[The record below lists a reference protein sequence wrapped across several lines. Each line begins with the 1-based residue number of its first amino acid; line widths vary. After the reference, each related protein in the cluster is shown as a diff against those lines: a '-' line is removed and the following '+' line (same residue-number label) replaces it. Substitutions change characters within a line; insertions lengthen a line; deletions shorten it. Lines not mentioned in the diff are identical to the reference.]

1 MEIEFK
7 SKGWNNFKMKK
18 SSQVGKSP
26 LKDLFERHESCLY
39 IRGDCT
45 FISSEDTTSEE
56 RRPVV
61 TVDIEGTLVSS
72 ASCSNKIRNAEDY
85 VFLGANIYNKL
96 QHLYDRG
103 FTVVLVTNQIVNKYN
118 TEESV
123 KKKIKSIYNCLCRK
137 LDFQPWLFIAT
148 KKDKYRRPAEGM
160 WNLFLKLSAIVPTA
174 IYHVGDAIGADDP
187 CPLFRWADTDSRFAA
202 AIGGILYRPVDVFW
216 DDYEAPRVSAEQE
229 MVIMVGNPYS
239 GKTRT
244 ATMLQLQWGGITDL
258 DDQLMMSPNFY
269 SVIDMKTTTVE
280 HAKDRIYNIVNL
292 EGGSPVINGCNL
304 TVEQRRVFI
313 EEARQYCIPVRI
325 LWHIRN
331 GYAWNVAAAEGE
343 PKYDKEI
350 YRAYAEHFER
360 PTKAEGTIEI
370 IYG

>member
-7 SKGWNNFKMKK
+7 SKGWDNFKMKK
-18 SSQVGKSP
+18 PSQVGKSP
-26 LKDLFERHESCLY
+26 LKDPFERHESCLY

-45 FISSEDTTSEE
+45 FTSSEDTLNRE

-85 VFLGANIYNKL
+85 VFLGAHIYHKL
-96 QHLYDRG
+96 QYLYNSG
-103 FTVVLVTNQIVNKYN
+103 FTVVLVTNQIVNKNN
-118 TEESV
+118 TEECV
-123 KKKIKSIYNCLCRK
+123 KKKIKSIYNSLCRK

-148 KKDKYRRPAEGM
+148 KKDKYRRPATGM
-160 WNLFLKLSAIVPTA
+160 WKLFLQLSAIVPTA

-187 CPLFRWADTDSRFAA
+187 CPLFKWADTDSQFAA

-258 DDQLMMSPNFY
+258 DEVPARRPNFY

-280 HAKDRIYNIVNL
+280 QAKERIYNIVNV
-292 EGGSPVINGCNL
+292 EWGSPVIDGYNL

-331 GYAWNVAAAEGE
+331 GYAWNVAAAADE

-350 YRAYAEHFER
+350 YRIYAEYFER
-360 PTKAEGTIEI
+360 PTKAEGTVEI
-370 IYG
+370 VYG